1 MKGLLIRWLLNALAL
16 VLTAKLIAGIS
27 VEGFKAALITA
38 LVLGI
43 VNAVIRPVVVL
54 LTIPINFITLGLFT
68 LVINGLMLLLVSK
81 VVTGFSV
88 AGFFPAVIGAIVLSV
103 ISAVLNML
111 IKERD

>member
-16 VLTAKLIAGIS
+16 VLTDKLIDGIS
-27 VEGFKAALITA
+27 VDGFGAALIAA

-68 LVINGLMLLLVSK
+68 LVINGLMLLLAAK
-81 VVTGFSV
+81 VVDGFNV
-88 AGFFPAVIGAIVLSV
+88 DGFFPAVIGAIVLSI
-103 ISAVLNML
+103 ISAVLNMI

>member
-16 VLTAKLIAGIS
+16 VLTDKLITGIS
-27 VEGFKAALITA
+27 VDGFGAALIAA

-68 LVINGLMLLLVSK
+68 LVINGLMLLLAAK
-81 VVTGFSV
+81 VVDGFNV
-88 AGFFPAVIGAIVLSV
+88 DGFFPAVIGAILLSI
-103 ISAVLNML
+103 ISALLNMI

>member
-16 VLTAKLIAGIS
+16 ILTDKLIAGIS
-27 VEGFKAALITA
+27 VEGFGAALIAA

-54 LTIPINFITLGLFT
+54 LTVPINFITLGLFT
-68 LVINGLMLLLVSK
+68 LVINGLMLLLVAR
-81 VVTGFSV
+81 VVEGFRV
-88 AGFFPAVIGAIVLSV
+88 DGFFPAVIGAVVLSL
-103 ISAVLNML
+103 ISAVLNMI

>member
-16 VLTAKLIAGIS
+16 VLTDKLITGIS
-27 VEGFKAALITA
+27 VDGFGAALIAA

-68 LVINGLMLLLVSK
+68 LVINGLMLLLAAQ
-81 VVTGFSV
+81 VVDGFNV
-88 AGFFPAVIGAIVLSV
+88 DGFFPAVIGAIVLSI
-103 ISAVLNML
+103 ISALLNMI